1 MIKTSIFCFVLLGL
15 CGGAS
20 AVELGTSLLVNGNA
34 EAGNTSGW
42 ISTGG
47 DAFPTT
53 GPAPGTLGLPAGT
66 SLGNYVFT
74 GGTGPAS
81 GQSLSQRVDV
91 SELGSAIDSGAL
103 SSTFS
108 VLVQSR
114 EFDPASGELRFLD
127 ASNTRLATFAFA
139 DTPST
144 TYDWALFQDNRV
156 VPAGTRSIE
165 VYLLS
170 TRTTGVS
177 SDGYFDNASL
187 TLTSAVPE
195 PAAALLVVLGL
206 SLLAGQV
213 RRQCSRATGPL
224 RVPAQQASAQLG
236 DCVEACM
243 TDWMRTRV

>member
-1 MIKTSIFCFVLLGL
+1 MNKSSICCVVLLGL
-15 CGGAS
+15 CSGGN
-20 AVELGTSLLVNGNA
+20 AVELGTNLLVNGNA

-42 ISTGG
+42 ISTGV
-47 DAFPTT
+47 DAYPTT

-91 SELGSAIDSGAL
+91 SGFGSAIDSGTL

-114 EFDPASGELRFLD
+114 EFDPASGQLRFID
-127 ASNTRLATFAFA
+127 ASDIRLATFAFS

-144 TYDWALFQDNRV
+144 THDWALVHDNRV

-187 TLTSAVPE
+187 ILTSAVPE
-195 PAAALLVVLGL
+195 PAAALLMVLGL
-206 SLLAGQV
+206 SLLAGHV
-213 RRQCSRATGPL
+213 RRQC
-224 RVPAQQASAQLG
+224 
-236 DCVEACM
+236 
-243 TDWMRTRV
+243 